1 MIIVLIDDVDAAVD
15 ADADAVSDCEA
26 SDQQGIEQVPT
37 VEVEV
42 S

>member
-15 ADADAVSDCEA
+15 ADDDADSDCEA
-26 SDQQGIEQVPT
+26 SDQQRIEQVPT

>member
-1 MIIVLIDDVDAAVD
+1 MIIVLIDDVEAAVD
-15 ADADAVSDCEA
+15 ADADSDCEA